1 MEYLNLLHNEE
12 VYRRASA
19 IKGQPLLFPTEGN
32 GLFHLIQTFDG
43 LLARLDP
50 QEPLPERQEKL
61 QLLMEITTVQY
72 RWEMPPLRPSETA
85 IARRA
90 RLNQIWH
97 MFLIL
102 YYLQQVEKRLP
113 EDRLPIDPNPLPEG

>member
-1 MEYLNLLHNEE
+1 MEYLKLLSHEE
-12 VYRRASA
+12 VYRRANA
-19 IKGQPLLFPTEGN
+19 IKGQPLLFPAEGN

-43 LLARLDP
+43 MLAKIDP